1 MGKDRYIL
9 TKNKK
14 NLLSICVLPSLLK
27 GFLSCMI
34 KKRPAVWHS
43 RETDVTLS
51 GFT

>member
-34 KKRPAVWHS
+34 KKNGRLFGIPAKL
-43 RETDVTLS
+43 T
-51 GFT
+51 